1 MHRQSLEQR
10 IGYAFSDASLLETAL
25 THASVAGDTHAA
37 RCDNERMEYLG
48 DAVLEL
54 CVSEYLYAACP
65 DMREGA
71 MTRMR
76 AATVCGDSL
85 HRVAVMLDLGPE
97 LHLAHGEEAMGGRH
111 KPSILAD
118 CVEAVLGAVYLD
130 GGLEPARAFVRAH
143 VLPLMPAA
151 DEMPETKDY
160 KTQLQEC
167 LPAADRAALCYR
179 LTGEEGPDHHK
190 TFSMQVMLADR
201 VLGSGTGL
209 SKQSAGQQAACDAL
223 QKLGMGD
230 RACD

>member
-1 MHRQSLEQR
+1 MRRHPLEQR
-10 IGYAFSDASLLETAL
+10 IGYGFLDASLLETAL

-37 RCDNERMEYLG
+37 RRDNERLEYLG

-54 CVSEYLYAACP
+54 CVSEHLYAAYP

-71 MTRMR
+71 MTRVR
-76 AATVCGDSL
+76 AVMVCADSL
-85 HRVAVMLDLGPE
+85 YRVAVALDLGSE

-118 CVEAVLGAVYLD
+118 CVEAILGAVYLD
-130 GGLEPARAFVRAH
+130 GGLEPARAFVQAH

-151 DEMPETKDY
+151 GDVPETKDY
-160 KTQLQEC
+160 KSRLQES
-167 LPAADRAALCYR
+167 LSADDRAALCYK
-179 LTGEEGPDHHK
+179 LTGEDGPDHHK
-190 TFSMQVMLADR
+190 TFSMQVMLGDR
-201 VLGSGTGL
+201 VLGCGTGP
-209 SKQSAGQQAACDAL
+209 SKQSAGQQAARDAL